1 MVKRDFKL
9 FLFDIL
15 ISIDAIDEY
24 FNNINKK
31 EFSENQ
37 LLQDA
42 AVRRLGIIGEAAK
55 NIPLR
60 IKNKNEDIPWKKIVG
75 LRNVITHEYF
85 GVNLERVWNIVKN
98 DLPKFKEQIKK
109 IYDEELGGQEKLIK

>member
-1 MVKRDFKL
+1 MLKRDFKL

-15 ISIDAIDEY
+15 ASIDAIEEY
-24 FNNINKK
+24 FNKINKK
-31 EFSENQ
+31 EFFESQ

-42 AVRRLGIIGEAAK
+42 VVRRLEIIGEASK

-60 IKNKNEDIPWKKIVG
+60 IKNQNEEIPWKKIVG

-85 GVNLERVWNIVKN
+85 GVNLERVWNIVKD
-98 DLPKFKEQIKK
+98 DLPEFKKQIKK
-109 IYDEELGGQEKLIK
+109 IYDELGGQEILIK